1 MNEKMDVEQGLGGP
15 KTNNECFSLKFNII
29 SFGSFCN
36 CVLSTGTLAFLAL
49 LVFECRDYIQSV
61 LFWVES
67 QESWAIYLILVALFT
82 FVSFPFTWGYLFL
95 NIACG
100 YLFGIIRGFIA
111 VVITAIIGVLVAHSI
126 IRFFLSGFTL
136 MRIFNS
142 EYARAMLQ
150 VISGPQAFKVVAF
163 ARLTPIPFG
172 LQNTIFAVSNIGSGK
187 YMLATMVGLL
197 PTQAINVYL
206 GSTLR
211 SMEDVLSDD
220 STAFTGYIV
229 FAVQIL
235 IGVSLM
241 VFVVHKARLEL
252 RKALEHD
259 LNSCVQT
266 VDVKS
271 FEVVS

>member
-1 MNEKMDVEQGLGGP
+1 MNEKMDIEQGLSGA
-15 KTNNECFSLKFNII
+15 KTASECFSLKFNII

-36 CVLSTGTLAFLAL
+36 CILSTGTLAFLAL
-49 LVFECRDYIQSV
+49 LVFECKDYIQSV
-61 LFWVES
+61 LAWVEN

-100 YLFGIIRGFIA
+100 YLFGILRGFVA
-111 VVITAIIGVLVAHSI
+111 VVITAVIGVLIAHSI
-126 IRFFLSGFTL
+126 IRFFLTGFAL
-136 MRIFNS
+136 MRLFNS
-142 EYARAMLQ
+142 EYARAMLR

-172 LQNTIFAVSNIGSGK
+172 LQNTIFAVSSIGSGK

-229 FAVQIL
+229 FGIQIL

-252 RKALEHD
+252 RKALEQD
-259 LNSCVQT
+259 LSVNIQT
-266 VDVKS
+266 LDSKS
-271 FEVVS
+271 FEIVS